1 MRTRD
6 LRVDSIR
13 PLVPPAILLEE
24 LPLSEAGSQAIGHT
38 REEVAR
44 ILWGDDDRMIVV
56 VGPCSIHDPV
66 AALEYAQ
73 RLRKV
78 ARETADALLVV
89 MRVFLEKPRT
99 ALGWT
104 GLLKDPDLD
113 GSGDAARGLE
123 LGRRL
128 LLEINA
134 LGLPCAAELLDPL
147 AAPFQSDLLAWAA
160 IGARTAESQI
170 HREQASGLDLPVGI
184 KNPTDGR
191 LAVAHNAIRAARAPQ
206 VALAL
211 GDDGRLARVR
221 TPGNPDAHVVLRGSE
236 RAANCDRASLDSAA
250 RALADLGL
258 ARALLVDCSHDNSR
272 RDPARQPEILA
283 GLVRERSAGRRA
295 LLGFM
300 LESSLVAGRQDRIR
314 GRPLAHGRSIT
325 DACLGWDDTERALF
339 DAAGAIRTM
348 GRER

>member
-1 MRTRD
+1 MTAESQPASRTPLPAPAELRAALPADTRVRATVESARAAIRD
-6 LRVDSIR
+6 CLHGRDGR
-13 PLVPPAILLEE
+13 LLAI
-24 LPLSEAGSQAIGHT
+24 
-38 REEVAR
+38 
-44 ILWGDDDRMIVV
+44 